1 MILSGVAVS
10 YIEGGRCA
18 PRSVSP
24 NDGRVG
30 NTLGVHTVLIDPET
44 EGHSRHQ
51 FECSDCT
58 AGDITIQ
65 VGMTRLECNHH
76 DRILDACLNARDGAA
91 ATLWGLDDLDAVQ
104 VGADLGESDG
114 GVDGHGSVC
123 G

>member
-1 MILSGVAVS
+1 MSVS

-24 NDGRVG
+24 NETGESY
-30 NTLGVHTVLIDPET
+30 TLSVYTVLIDPET

-58 AGDITIQ
+58 AGDTTIE
-65 VGMTRLECNHH
+65 VGIAVLECSNHH
-76 DRILDACLNARDGAA
+76 AILDACLNLRDGAA
-91 ATLWGLDDLDAVQ
+91 ATLRGLDQFDAVQ
-104 VGADLGESDG
+104 VGGDLGEGDQC
-114 GVDGHGSVC
+114 GHGRCVC